1 MGLGPHEAAI
11 QHGGLKQTMSEL
23 SNEQNGSVA
32 VRLSMEVRRP
42 ELEQYAGRFVALDL
56 DSDQVLADAE
66 TFAQLAVI
74 VRQTGLRASIVRAP
88 SPDELLL
95 VGIG

>member
-1 MGLGPHEAAI
+1 
-11 QHGGLKQTMSEL
+11 MSEL
-23 SNEQNGSVA
+23 LNEQNGSVA

-42 ELEQYAGRFVALDL
+42 ELEQYGGRFVALDL
-56 DSDQVLADAE
+56 ESDQVVADAK

-88 SPDELLL
+88 APDELLL